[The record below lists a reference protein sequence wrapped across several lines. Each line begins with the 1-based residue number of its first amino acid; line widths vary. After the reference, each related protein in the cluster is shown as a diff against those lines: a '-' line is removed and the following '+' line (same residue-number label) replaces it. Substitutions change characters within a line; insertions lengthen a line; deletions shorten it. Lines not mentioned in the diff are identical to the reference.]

1 MGPDFEKYRPL
12 LGDFDLSEAQ
22 KDDLLKAMW
31 SIMDSFVDRAFGDD
45 PVQQVVCKE
54 AFGKASEKLGVADSD
69 KVKSK
74 NISKK
79 KDYED
84 LKP

>member
-12 LGDFDLSEAQ
+12 LDDFDLSRAQ
-22 KDDLLKAMW
+22 KDDLLNAMW
-31 SIMDSFVDRAFGDD
+31 LIMSSFVDRAFGDD

-54 AFGKASEKLGVADSD
+54 AFGKASENLGAADSD

-74 NISKK
+74 KISKK
-79 KDYED
+79 KEYKD